1 LLNPESRVPQL
12 LAKDR
17 RQVLQEADR
26 INFALVI
33 DISQKQIGLDLTKVI
48 LNRNQQNAVNIILG
62 AEIPCPALADFLE
75 RAQVQQAGQKGP
87 VDVDRRNVAQVQ
99 FPASNFSLANLSIK
113 QVLLPLGICN
123 CHVFKFGM
131 ITA

>member
-62 AEIPCPALADFLE
+62 AEIPCSAKSAS
-75 RAQVQQAGQKGP
+75 RAEVSP
-87 VDVDRRNVAQVQ
+87 V
-99 FPASNFSLANLSIK
+99 I
-113 QVLLPLGICN
+113 
-123 CHVFKFGM
+123 
-131 ITA
+131 

>member
-1 LLNPESRVPQL
+1 MLNPESRVPQL

-62 AEIPCPALADFLE
+62 AEIPNSKTYPMLF
-75 RAQVQQAGQKGP
+75 R
-87 VDVDRRNVAQVQ
+87 
-99 FPASNFSLANLSIK
+99 
-113 QVLLPLGICN
+113 
-123 CHVFKFGM
+123 
-131 ITA
+131 

>member
-1 LLNPESRVPQL
+1 M
-12 LAKDR
+12 
-17 RQVLQEADR
+17 LQEADR

-48 LNRNQQNAVNIILG
+48 LNRNQQNAVNIILDPV
-62 AEIPCPALADFLE
+62 PCPALADFLE

-123 CHVFKFGM
+123 CHVFKFSM

>member
-1 LLNPESRVPQL
+1 MTPFFLALILLNPESRVPQL

-48 LNRNQQNAVNIILG
+48 LNRNQQDAVNIILG
-62 AEIPCPALADFLE
+62 AEIPL
-75 RAQVQQAGQKGP
+75 
-87 VDVDRRNVAQVQ
+87 
-99 FPASNFSLANLSIK
+99 FSKVSLSS
-113 QVLLPLGICN
+113 
-123 CHVFKFGM
+123 
-131 ITA
+131 